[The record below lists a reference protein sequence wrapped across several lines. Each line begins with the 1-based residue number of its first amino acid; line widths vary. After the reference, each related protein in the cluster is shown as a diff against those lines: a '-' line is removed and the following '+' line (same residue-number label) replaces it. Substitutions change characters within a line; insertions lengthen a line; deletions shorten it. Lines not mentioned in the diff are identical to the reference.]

1 MRIGID
7 ARVLEKSMTGIG
19 RFFLDLL
26 DNIPSHDRTNEY
38 FLFSCSKIPF
48 ENSYYTKVETGRSII
63 PPKIYSPFWLNFVLP
78 RYLKK
83 YKIDI
88 FYTPNYLCPIRKL
101 INTKSIIVVSDVVHK
116 VNRKFHSP
124 FYNLYLNLLLP
135 TSIYKSDG
143 IITISENSKRD
154 IIKYFGVKAQKID
167 VIYITASGIFSNE
180 KIGPST
186 KNKIINNFD
195 LPPKFILYVGVIE
208 NRKNILGIL
217 KISDLLRERDV
228 DIKTVLI
235 GKPGFGFK
243 SLIREINK
251 RSKYVRYLNFV
262 DDESLSVIYKLAY
275 LFIFPSYYEGFGLPP
290 LESMQAGVPVLV
302 SNSSSLVEVVNGGGV
317 MHDPDDHNGFVED
330 IIKLLNDQDYYQV
343 MKKKALSQAQKFDRN
358 KEVKKIFK
366 IFNKVSRE
374 NENYFK

>member
-26 DNIPSHDRTNEY
+26 DNIPSHDGKNDY

-48 ENSYYTKVETGRSII
+48 ENSFYTKVETGKSII
-63 PPKIYSPFWLNFVLP
+63 PTKIYSPFWLNFVLP

-88 FYTPNYLCPIRKL
+88 FYTPNYLCPFRNL
-101 INTKSIIVVSDVVHK
+101 RSTKSIIVVSDVVHK

-135 TSIYKSDG
+135 ISISKSKS

-154 IIKYFGVKAQKID
+154 IMKYYGVPAQKIN
-167 VIYITASGIFSNE
+167 VIYISASNIFSSE
-180 KIGPST
+180 KIEST
-186 KNKIINNFD
+186 VKNKIITDYN
-195 LPPKFILYVGVIE
+195 LPSKFILYVGVIE
-208 NRKNILGIL
+208 NRKNIIGIL
-217 KISDLLRERDV
+217 KIADLLKDRGV
-228 DIKTVLI
+228 DIQTILI

-243 SLIREINK
+243 SLIGEINK
-251 RSKYVRYLNFV
+251 RDEYVRYLNFV
-262 DDESLSVIYKLAY
+262 DDESLSIIYKCAY

-290 LESMQAGVPVLV
+290 LESMKAGIPVLV
-302 SNSSSLVEVVNGGGV
+302 SNSSSLVEVVNNSGV
-317 MHDPDDHNGFVED
+317 MHDPDDHKAFVED
-330 IIKLLNDQDYYQV
+330 ILRLLNDKEYYQE
-343 MKKKALSQAQKFDRN
+343 MKKKAMLQAQKFDRN
-358 KEVKKIFK
+358 SEIKKIFK
-366 IFNKVSRE
+366 IFNEIGSE
-374 NENYFK
+374 NNN